1 MIVLKIFV
9 GYVLLI
15 MLYVL
20 LEMIYKKYKDDNKK
34 RY

>member
-1 MIVLKIFV
+1 MIVLKIFF

>member
-34 RY
+34 

>member
-1 MIVLKIFV
+1 MIALKIFV